1 MTTLTFLGAT
11 GTVTGSRFLL
21 EIDSHRY
28 LIDCGLFQG
37 SKKNRLRNWDKFPVD
52 PAIVEKVLI
61 THAHIDHT
69 GYLPR
74 FCKQGFTGPIYA
86 TRGTYDLSEILLP
99 DSAHLQEEDARH
111 ANTHGYSKHKP
122 AEPLYTVE
130 DAYNALS
137 FFKPVYY
144 GQRVQLLPDVRA
156 KFRDAGHILGS
167 AYIDIKRE
175 RGKDSRKIVFS
186 GDLGRAAQPILKEP
200 YQPFNVDYLILE
212 STYGDRL
219 HEDHFPANQLRE
231 VILRSIARGGV
242 LLIPA
247 FAVGRTQL
255 LLYLIREME
264 TRREIPSLPVYI
276 DSPMAIDATAIF
288 RKHMPELNME
298 SRVLNLQG
306 KKIFTP
312 RKLTICRTPRE
323 SKAINK
329 IKRRAIIISASGMAT
344 GGRILHHLEQRL
356 PDPRNTILFVGYQA
370 EGTRGRTI
378 LDRHDSVKIH
388 GRHVPIRA
396 AVESISG
403 FSGHAD
409 YQEILAWLMGF
420 NRPPKMTFIVHG
432 EPAASRALA
441 QKIRRRFGWKV
452 VIPKTG
458 ETFTLDF

>member
-21 EIDSHRY
+21 EIDGHRF

-37 SKKNRLRNWDKFPVD
+37 SKKNRLKNWERFPVN
-52 PAIVEKVLI
+52 PASVQKVLL

-74 FCKQGFTGPIYA
+74 FVKQGFTGEVVA

-111 ANTHGYSKHKP
+111 ANAKGYSKHKP

-130 DAYNALS
+130 DAYQALS

-144 GQRVQLLPDVRA
+144 GERVMLRPDVRA

-175 RGKDSRKIVFS
+175 NGKNSRKIVFS

-219 HEDHFPANQLRE
+219 HDDHFPANALRE

-255 LLYLIREME
+255 LLYLIRELE
-264 TRREIPSLPVYI
+264 TRHEIPSIPIYI
-276 DSPMAIDATAIF
+276 DSPMAIDATTIF
-288 RKHMPELNME
+288 RRHLPELNME

-306 KKIFTP
+306 RKIFTP
-312 RKLTICRTPRE
+312 RKLTICRTPKE

-329 IKRRAIIISASGMAT
+329 IKKRAIIISASGMAT

-356 PDPRNTILFVGYQA
+356 PHPQNTILFVGYQA
-370 EGTRGRTI
+370 EGTRGRAI
-378 LDRHDSVKIH
+378 LDRHESIKIH
-388 GRHVPIRA
+388 GRLIPIRA
-396 AVESISG
+396 AVENITG

-409 YQEILAWLMGF
+409 YQEIMAWLMGF
-420 NRPPKMTFIVHG
+420 NKPPRTTFIVHG
-432 EPAASRALA
+432 EPAARRALA
-441 QKIRRRFGWKV
+441 QRIRRRFGWQV
-452 VIPKTG
+452 VVPQYG
-458 ETFTLDF
+458 QTFELDF

>member
-21 EIDSHRY
+21 EIDGHRF

-37 SKKNRLRNWDKFPVD
+37 SKKNRLKNWERFPVN
-52 PAIVEKVLI
+52 PASVQKVLL

-74 FCKQGFTGPIYA
+74 FVKQGFTGEVVA

-111 ANTHGYSKHKP
+111 ANAKGYSKHKP

-130 DAYNALS
+130 DAYQALS

-144 GQRVQLLPDVRA
+144 GERVMLRPDVRA

-175 RGKDSRKIVFS
+175 NGKNSRKIVFS

-219 HEDHFPANQLRE
+219 HDDHFPANALRE

-264 TRREIPSLPVYI
+264 ARHEIPSIPIYI

-288 RKHMPELNME
+288 RRHLPELNME

-306 KKIFTP
+306 RKIFTP
-312 RKLTICRTPRE
+312 RKLTICRTPKE

-329 IKRRAIIISASGMAT
+329 IKKRAIIISASGMAT

-356 PDPRNTILFVGYQA
+356 PHPQNTILFVGYQA
-370 EGTRGRTI
+370 EGTRGRAI
-378 LDRHDSVKIH
+378 LDRHESIKIH
-388 GRHVPIRA
+388 GRLIPIRA
-396 AVESISG
+396 AVENITG

-409 YQEILAWLMGF
+409 YQEIMAWLMGF
-420 NRPPKMTFIVHG
+420 NKPPRTTFIVHG
-432 EPAASRALA
+432 EPAARRALA
-441 QKIRRRFGWKV
+441 QRIRRRFGWQV
-452 VIPKTG
+452 VVPQYG
-458 ETFTLDF
+458 QTFELDF